1 MSTVRSIM
9 TRNIVKIDRDTMIC
23 ELEGLF
29 ISHKISA
36 APLVDKEGHLTG
48 FVTKSDINR
57 FHFTEGDPFYTRAW
71 EIASP
76 NVVTIDAE
84 ASIEEAANLMVEKH
98 MHHLLVVNSE
108 TADNPE
114 TMAGLLSSF
123 DFIKL
128 ATGKHPAMNQGPY

>member
-1 MSTVRSIM
+1 M
-9 TRNIVKIDRDTMIC
+9 TRNIVKIDRETMIC

-36 APLVDKEGHLTG
+36 APLIDKEGKLAG

-71 EIASP
+71 EIATP
-76 NVVTIDAE
+76 IVVTIDAE
-84 ASIEEAANLMVEKH
+84 ASIEEAANLMLEKH
-98 MHHLLVVNSE
+98 LHHLLVVNSKKP
-108 TADNPE
+108 DNPE

-128 ATGKHPAMNQGPY
+128 ATGKHPAIE

>member
-9 TRNIVKIDRDTMIC
+9 TRNIVKIDRETMIC

-36 APLVDKEGHLTG
+36 APLVDKEGKLAG
-48 FVTKSDINR
+48 FVTKSDVNR
-57 FHFTEGDPFYTRAW
+57 FHFTEGDPYYTPAW

-76 NVVTIDAE
+76 NVISIDAD
-84 ASIEEAANLMVEKH
+84 ASIEEAANLMLEKH
-98 MHHLLVVNSE
+98 LHHLLVINSG
-108 TADNPE
+108 N
-114 TMAGLLSSF
+114 MAGLLSSF

-128 ATGKHPAMNQGPY
+128 ATGKNPATD